1 MNIKVNTNI
10 SKEFDG
16 ITINVNAPEFT
27 GELQKILNNLLTI
40 SSEKEEI
47 VATKNNEIFLLK
59 SKDVFYFY
67 SDEKFNYA
75 KTKDNTYR
83 VKEKLYE
90 LEEQLPKNKFIRI
103 SNSCIINV
111 EKTKSFDASIIG
123 SLVAKMEDDTKQEVS
138 KRRIKNVMKLLN
150 ERK

>member
-10 SKEFDG
+10 SNEFEE
-16 ITINVNAPEFT
+16 IIINVNAPEISQ
-27 GELQKILNNLLTI
+27 ELQKILNNLLTF
-40 SSEKEEI
+40 SAEKEEI

-59 SKDVFYFY
+59 AKDVYYFY
-67 SDEKFNYA
+67 SDEKNNFA
-75 KTKDNTYR
+75 KTKDNIYK

-90 LEEQLPKNKFIRI
+90 LETQLSKSEFIRI
-103 SNSCIINV
+103 SNACIINV

-123 SLVAKMEDDTKQEVS
+123 SLVAKMEDGTNQEVS
-138 KRRIKNVMKLLN
+138 KRRIKDVMKFLN

>member
-10 SKEFDG
+10 SNEFDE
-16 ITINVNAPEFT
+16 IIINISAPELT
-27 GELQKILNNLLTI
+27 EDLQKILNNLMTI

-59 SKDVFYFY
+59 AKDILYFY
-67 SDEKFNYA
+67 SDEKNNYA
-75 KTKDNTYR
+75 KTMNNTYK

-90 LEEQLPKNKFIRI
+90 LEEQLAKNKFIRI
-103 SNSCIINV
+103 SNSCIINA

-138 KRRIKNVMKLLN
+138 KRRIKNVMKFLN

>member
-10 SKEFDG
+10 SNEFEE
-16 ITINVNAPEFT
+16 IIINVNAPMITED
-27 GELQKILNNLLTI
+27 LQKILNNLMKI
-40 SSEKEEI
+40 SSKKEEI
-47 VATKNNEIFLLK
+47 VASKNNEIFLLK
-59 SKDVFYFY
+59 TKDILYFY

-75 KTKDNTYR
+75 KTIDSSYKI
-83 VKEKLYE
+83 KEKLYE
-90 LEEQLPKNKFIRI
+90 LEEQLPKNRFIRI

-123 SLVAKMEDDTKQEVS
+123 SLIAKMEDNTKQEVS
-138 KRRIKNVMKLLN
+138 KRRIKSVMKFLN

>member
-10 SKEFDG
+10 SKEFEE
-16 ITINVNAPEFT
+16 ITINVSAPELT
-27 GELQKILNNLLTI
+27 EELQKILNNLLTI
-40 SSEKEEI
+40 SSQKEEI

-59 SKDVFYFY
+59 SKDIIYFY
-67 SDEKFNYA
+67 SDEKINFA
-75 KTKDNTYR
+75 KTKENTYR

-123 SLVAKMEDDTKQEVS
+123 SLVAKMEDETKQEVS
-138 KRRIKNVMKLLN
+138 KRKIKDVMKFLN

>member
-1 MNIKVNTNI
+1 MKIKVNTNI
-10 SKEFDG
+10 SKEFDE
-16 ITINVNAPEFT
+16 ITINVNAPEIT
-27 GELQKILNNLLTI
+27 GDLQKILNNLIII

-59 SKDVFYFY
+59 LKDILYFY
-67 SDEKFNYA
+67 SDEKFNFA
-75 KTKDNTYR
+75 KTKSNTYKI
-83 VKEKLYE
+83 KEKLYE

-138 KRRIKNVMKLLN
+138 KRRIKNVMKFLN

>member
-10 SKEFDG
+10 SKEFDE

-27 GELQKILNNLLTI
+27 EDLQKILNNLLTI
-40 SSEKEEI
+40 STEKEEM

-59 SKDVFYFY
+59 TKDILYFY
-67 SDEKFNYA
+67 SDEKNNYA
-75 KTKDNTYR
+75 KTMQTTYR

-90 LEEQLPKNKFIRI
+90 LEEQLSKNKFIRI

-111 EKTKSFDASIIG
+111 EKTKSFDASLIG
-123 SLVAKMEDDTKQEVS
+123 SLVARMEDNTKQEVS
-138 KRRIKNVMKLLN
+138 KRKIKNVMKFLN

>member
-1 MNIKVNTNI
+1 MNIIVNTNI
-10 SKEFDG
+10 SKEYDE
-16 ITINVNAPEFT
+16 IVINVNAPEISN
-27 GELQKILNNLLTI
+27 ELQKILNNLMTI

-59 SKDVFYFY
+59 SKDVLYFY
-67 SDEKFNYA
+67 SDEKNNYA
-75 KTKDNTYR
+75 KTKDNTYK

-90 LEEQLPKNKFIRI
+90 LEEQLSKNKFIRI

-111 EKTKSFDASIIG
+111 EKTKSFDTSIIG

-138 KRRIKNVMKLLN
+138 KRKIKDVMKFLN

>member
-10 SKEFDG
+10 SKEFDE
-16 ITINVNAPEFT
+16 ISININAPEIT
-27 GELQKILNNLLTI
+27 DDLQKILNNLMTI
-40 SSEKEEI
+40 SLEKEEI

-59 SKDVFYFY
+59 AKDVLYFY
-67 SDEKFNYA
+67 SDEKYNYA
-75 KTKDNTYR
+75 KTKENIYR
-83 VKEKLYE
+83 IKEKLYE
-90 LEEQLPKNKFIRI
+90 LEEQLSKNRFIRI

-138 KRRIKNVMKLLN
+138 KRRIKNVMKFLN

>member
-10 SKEFDG
+10 SNEFEE
-16 ITINVNAPEFT
+16 IIINVNAPILTED
-27 GELQKILNNLLTI
+27 LQKILNNLMKI

-59 SKDVFYFY
+59 SKDILYFY

-75 KTKDNTYR
+75 KTIDSSYKI
-83 VKEKLYE
+83 KEKLYE
-90 LEEQLPKNKFIRI
+90 LEEQLPKNRFIRI

-111 EKTKSFDASIIG
+111 EKTKSFDTSIVG
-123 SLVAKMEDDTKQEVS
+123 SLVAKMEDNTKQEVS
-138 KRRIKNVMKLLN
+138 KRKIKNVMKFLN

>member
-1 MNIKVNTNI
+1 MNIKLNTNI
-10 SKEFDG
+10 SNEFEE
-16 ITINVNAPEFT
+16 IIINVNAPILTED
-27 GELQKILNNLLTI
+27 LQKILNNLMKI
-40 SSEKEEI
+40 SSKKEEI

-59 SKDVFYFY
+59 TKDILYFY

-75 KTKDNTYR
+75 KTIDSSYKI
-83 VKEKLYE
+83 KEKLYE
-90 LEEQLPKNKFIRI
+90 LEEQLPKNRFIRI

-123 SLVAKMEDDTKQEVS
+123 SLVAKMEDNTKQEVS
-138 KRRIKNVMKLLN
+138 KRRIKSVMRFLN

>member
-10 SKEFDG
+10 SKEFEE
-16 ITINVNAPEFT
+16 ISINVNAPEIT
-27 GELQKILNNLLTI
+27 EDLQKILNNLMTI
-40 SSEKEEI
+40 SLEKEEI

-59 SKDVFYFY
+59 AKDVLYFY
-67 SDEKFNYA
+67 SDEKYNYA
-75 KTKDNTYR
+75 KTKENIYR
-83 VKEKLYE
+83 IKEKLYE
-90 LEEQLPKNKFIRI
+90 LEEQLSKNRFIRI

-111 EKTKSFDASIIG
+111 EKTNSFDASIIG

-138 KRRIKNVMKLLN
+138 KRRIKNVMKFLN

>member
-10 SKEFDG
+10 SKEFDE
-16 ITINVNAPEFT
+16 ITINVSAPELT
-27 GELQKILNNLLTI
+27 ENLQKIINNLLTI

-59 SKDVFYFY
+59 SKDIFYFY
-67 SDEKFNYA
+67 SDEKNNYA

-90 LEEQLPKNKFIRI
+90 LEETLPKNKFIRI

-111 EKTKSFDASIIG
+111 EKTKSFDVSTIG

-138 KRRIKNVMKLLN
+138 KRRIKNVMKFLN

>member
-10 SKEFDG
+10 SKEYDE
-16 ITINVNAPEFT
+16 ITININAPEFSD
-27 GELQKILNNLLTI
+27 ELQKVLNNLITI

-47 VATKNNEIFLLK
+47 VATQNNEIVLLK
-59 SKDVFYFY
+59 SKDVLYFY
-67 SDEKFNYA
+67 SDEKNNYA
-75 KTKDNTYR
+75 KTKDDIYR
-83 VKEKLYE
+83 IKEKLYE

-111 EKTKSFDASIIG
+111 EKTKSFDAGIIG
-123 SLVAKMEDDTKQEVS
+123 SLVAKMEDSTKQEVS
-138 KRRIKNVMKLLN
+138 KRRIKDVMKFLN

>member
-10 SKEFDG
+10 SKEFKE
-16 ITINVNAPEFT
+16 ISINVNAPEIT
-27 GELQKILNNLLTI
+27 EDLQKILNNLMTI
-40 SSEKEEI
+40 SLEKEEI

-59 SKDVFYFY
+59 AKDVLYFY
-67 SDEKFNYA
+67 SDEKLNYA
-75 KTKDNTYR
+75 KTKENTYR

-90 LEEQLPKNKFIRI
+90 LEEELPKNRFIRI

-111 EKTKSFDASIIG
+111 EKTNSFDASIIG

-138 KRRIKNVMKLLN
+138 KRRIKNVMRFLN

>member
-10 SKEFDG
+10 SKEFDE
-16 ITINVNAPEFT
+16 ITINVNSPELT
-27 GELQKILNNLLTI
+27 EDLQKILNNLMTI
-40 SSEKEEI
+40 SSEKEEL

-59 SKDVFYFY
+59 SKDIFYFY

-83 VKEKLYE
+83 IKEKLYE

-123 SLVAKMEDDTKQEVS
+123 SLVAKMEDNTTQEVS
-138 KRRIKNVMKLLN
+138 KRKIKNVMKFLN

>member
-10 SKEFDG
+10 SKEFDEV
-16 ITINVNAPEFT
+16 IINVNTPELT
-27 GELQKILNNLLTI
+27 ENLQKIINNLLTI

-59 SKDVFYFY
+59 TKDILYFY
-67 SDEKFNYA
+67 SDEKNNYS
-75 KTKDNTYR
+75 KTINNTYR
-83 VKEKLYE
+83 IKEKLYE

-111 EKTKSFDASIIG
+111 EKTKSFDTSIIG
-123 SLVAKMEDDTKQEVS
+123 CLVAKMEDDTKQEVS
-138 KRRIKNVMKLLN
+138 KRRIKNVMKFLN

>member
-1 MNIKVNTNI
+1 MDIKVSTNI
-10 SKEFDG
+10 SKEFDE
-16 ITINVNAPEFT
+16 IMINVSAPELT
-27 GELQKILNNLLTI
+27 EDLQKILNNLMTI
-40 SSEKEEI
+40 SSKKEEI

-59 SKDVFYFY
+59 SKDILYFY

-83 VKEKLYE
+83 IKEKLYE
-90 LEEQLPKNKFIRI
+90 LEEQLSKNKFIRI

-138 KRRIKNVMKLLN
+138 KRRIKNVIKFLN

>member
-16 ITINVNAPEFT
+16 ITINVTAPELT
-27 GELQKILNNLLTI
+27 ENLQRILNNLIEI

-59 SKDVFYFY
+59 SKDILYFY
-67 SDEKFNYA
+67 SDEKFNFA

-83 VKEKLYE
+83 IKEKW
-90 LEEQLPKNKFIRI
+90 
-103 SNSCIINV
+103 C
-111 EKTKSFDASIIG
+111 
-123 SLVAKMEDDTKQEVS
+123 
-138 KRRIKNVMKLLN
+138 
-150 ERK
+150 